1 MPSPSPSRLLTY
13 QGSDAQP
20 HAMHSVTGPVLSFDD
35 VPFLAINQQSLSL
48 GTVLRYLQLSGRLS
62 PLIQDIVSQHIVHQA
77 IQAQDADLPVSVEE
91 VEGAIAQFRQQQRLI
106 PDEAFARWLGAQNL
120 TREVFHKRMILT
132 LKLEQFKAKIAAPD
146 LLAYF
151 QQQQGLLSEADLCC
165 ILAVDGTLLET
176 IAPSLRDRTLT
187 MDQVIQ
193 TYERR
198 EPQQVTVLRGLI
210 PIAQLPEAVRSPVMT
225 VPLGTLIGPILVGQQ
240 WTLLQVENRVTA
252 QLTDQ
257 VRRELQDRLFQR
269 WLTQQLDQV
278 MVTLGPNLDRQEAI
292 APLSRLT
299 LPINETAS

>member
-1 MPSPSPSRLLTY
+1 
-13 QGSDAQP
+13 
-20 HAMHSVTGPVLSFDD
+20 MHSVSEPVQSFDD
-35 VPFLAINQQSLSL
+35 VPFLAVNQQSLSL

-77 IQAQDADLPVSVEE
+77 IQSQDANLPVSVED

-193 TYERR
+193 TYERT

-269 WLTQQLDQV
+269 WLAQQLDQV

>member
-1 MPSPSPSRLLTY
+1 
-13 QGSDAQP
+13 
-20 HAMHSVTGPVLSFDD
+20 MHSVSEPVQSFDD

>member
-1 MPSPSPSRLLTY
+1 
-13 QGSDAQP
+13 
-20 HAMHSVTGPVLSFDD
+20 MHSVSEPVQSFDD
-35 VPFLAINQQSLSL
+35 VPFLAVNQQSLSL

-77 IQAQDADLPVSVEE
+77 IQAQDANLPVSVED

-165 ILAVDGTLLET
+165 ILAVDGVLLET
-176 IAPSLRDRTLT
+176 IAQSLRDRSLT
-187 MDQVIQ
+187 IDQVIQ
-193 TYERR
+193 TYERT